1 MTDTPHIDN
10 TPPQPQLTSQIEDW
24 RDEDG
29 HIALSVVTK
38 IRNFLLN
45 NQADDLKAFVDD
57 IHEADMADVVEA
69 LDADERPHFVQLL
82 GRAFDFNILNE
93 VDDTVRE
100 EILEELPNEVIA
112 EGVSELESDD
122 AVTILEGMEEEDQ
135 DEVLA
140 RLPDS
145 ERISLERSL
154 DYPEYSAGRRMQTD
168 VISIPSHWSVGHT
181 IDYMRDTADLPD
193 QFYELFVVDPTH
205 KLVGTVPLNRVLRA
219 QRRTPIEAL
228 QDEVMHPVSVAEDL
242 EEIAHMFKRYNLV
255 STPVIDEHARLVGV
269 LMVDD
274 VLDVIDDEADADIK
288 ALGGVSEDE
297 ELSDSVWYIAKSR
310 FGWLFINLLTAFLAS
325 SVVGLFQAELSK
337 MVALAVLLP
346 IVASQGGNAGTQ
358 TMTVA
363 VRALATKE
371 LTSLNAGRVVVR
383 EILVGLLNGFGFAIL
398 TGLAAGLWFASIG
411 LGLVIGTAM
420 VINLL
425 AAACAGILI
434 PIILDKLDYDPAV
447 SSGVFVTTV
456 TDVIGFFAFLGVA
469 ALWLR

>member
-1 MTDTPHIDN
+1 MNEDNRNQPAPSQIDN
-10 TPPQPQLTSQIEDW
+10 W
-24 RDEDG
+24 RDGDG
-29 HIALSVVTK
+29 DILPQVVET
-38 IRNFLLN
+38 IREYILE
-45 NQADDLKAFVDD
+45 NQSDALKAYIDD
-57 IHEADMADVVEA
+57 IHEADIADVLEA
-69 LDADERPHFVQLL
+69 LAPDERPNFVQLL
-82 GRAFDFNILNE
+82 GRDFDFNILTE

-112 EGVSELESDD
+112 EGVSDLESDD
-122 AVTILEGMEEEDQ
+122 AIAILEGMEEEDQ
-135 DEVLA
+135 EEVLSK
-140 RLPDS
+140 LPVL

-168 VISIPSHWSVGHT
+168 VIAVPMHWTVGHT
-181 IDYMRDTADLPD
+181 IDFMQKTEDLPD
-193 QFYELFVVDPTH
+193 QFYELFVVDPAH
-205 KLVGTVPLNRVLRA
+205 KLVGTVPLNKLLRT
-219 QRRTPIEAL
+219 RRNVGIATV

-242 EEIAHMFKRYNLV
+242 EEVAHMFKRYNLV

-269 LMVDD
+269 LTVDD
-274 VLDVIDDEADADIK
+274 VLDVIDEEADADIK

-310 FGWLFINLLTAFLAS
+310 FGWLFINLVTAFLAS
-325 SVVGLFQAELSK
+325 AVVGMFQAELSK

-371 LTSLNAGRVVVR
+371 LTSLNAMRVVSR
-383 EILVGLLNGFGFAIL
+383 EILVGLLNGFGFAII
-398 TGLAAGLWFASIG
+398 TGLAAYAWFSDAG
-411 LGLVIGTAM
+411 LGVVIGAAM

-434 PIILDKLDYDPAV
+434 PIILEKLDYDPAV

-469 ALWLR
+469 SVWLRM